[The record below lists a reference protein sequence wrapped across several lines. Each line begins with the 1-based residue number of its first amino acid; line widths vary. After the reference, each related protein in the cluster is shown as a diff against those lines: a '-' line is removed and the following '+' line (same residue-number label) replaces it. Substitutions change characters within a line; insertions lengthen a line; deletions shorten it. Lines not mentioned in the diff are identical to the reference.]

1 METILVGDTNDKH
14 EVGNTNCP
22 ACFGYNDPRPCKC
35 GGLIHT
41 SFGDENY
48 DGDYW
53 LYEKC
58 DSCGDNF
65 EETE

>member
-1 METILVGDTNDKH
+1 MLLGDTNDEH
-14 EVGNTNCP
+14 EVGNDKCP
-22 ACFGYNDPRPCKC
+22 ACFGDSDPKKCKC

-48 DGDYW
+48 DCDYW

-58 DSCGDNF
+58 DKCGDEF
-65 EETE
+65 EEIE